1 MSPRF
6 FARIAIVLGV
16 MPLTLVACASPR
28 AVNEP
33 PPSASSTTAPQS
45 PDDFIYSLLAKGKS
59 YSNQR
64 DYAKALVAFKKAYS
78 SLQPDTSPSIKGIVL
93 NHLGGALIE
102 TGNYTEAI
110 PVCHSAL
117 LVNISCNNRI
127 ETTVSHMNLGDAV
140 WKSGKIT
147 VAKQHWEMAYQMASQ
162 MGHFGLLNTAQSR
175 LIATH

>member
-1 MSPRF
+1 MLYEV
-6 FARIAIVLGV
+6 I
-16 MPLTLVACASPR
+16 T
-28 AVNEP
+28 
-33 PPSASSTTAPQS
+33 
-45 PDDFIYSLLAKGKS
+45 IYSLLAKGKS

-147 VAKQHWEMAYQMASQ
+147 AAKQHCVITSYSIHYTKLYEAARSSSRPSSISMVWASSS
-162 MGHFGLLNTAQSR
+162 GPPSPA
-175 LIATH
+175 ATTR